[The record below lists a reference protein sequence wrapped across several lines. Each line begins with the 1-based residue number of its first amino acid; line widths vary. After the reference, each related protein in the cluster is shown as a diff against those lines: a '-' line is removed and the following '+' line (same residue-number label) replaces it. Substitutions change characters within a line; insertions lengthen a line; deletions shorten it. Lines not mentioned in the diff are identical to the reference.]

1 MDRITFH
8 IFTVNQNN
16 SVFTLCFLT
25 AYNEAPKLRRVAL
38 FNKGICQ
45 QIPKWHLEVIS
56 WHKFEIKRLGVEA
69 SFHLIQKPYD
79 MKILVD
85 REQQGNLGHKNSD

>member
-25 AYNEAPKLRRVAL
+25 AYNEAPKLRKVAL

-56 WHKFEIKRLGVEA
+56 WHKFEFKRLGVEA